1 MCLPPREV
9 SLGTFTTTPAMRANV
24 TAVLDSGRLS
34 YGPFCQAFEAQF
46 AALHAC
52 RHAVLANSGTDALR
66 VALHALK
73 EINHWDDGD
82 QVIVPAVT
90 FVATVNV
97 VLQNRLRPILVD
109 VDLDYFHLNPALIA
123 AHISD
128 RTRAILPVHLFGQ
141 AADLPAIGPL
151 AQARDLALV
160 EDSCEAM
167 FVRAAGVPVGAWGV
181 AGCFSTYMA
190 HLVTTGVGGVITTN
204 DVQMAAKCRSLV
216 NHGRDGIYITIDDD
230 APGPRRREVIARR
243 FRFES
248 SGYSAR
254 ITELEAAI
262 GLPQLACNAR
272 HAMLEARRRNADLLT
287 AALLPFEDDLQ
298 LPTTR
303 PGCEHAWMMY
313 PLALR
318 AGSRYH
324 KTDLVTYLE
333 AAGIETRDLLPILSQ
348 PCFKR
353 MFQGTYPVARWL
365 DACGFYIGC
374 HQGLTAEDVAYVG
387 QVMGEFF
394 QAAPHA

>member
-1 MCLPPREV
+1 MRTIG
-9 SLGTFTTTPAMRANV
+9 LGTFTTTLAMRANV

-34 YGPFCQAFEAQF
+34 YGPFCQTFETQF

-73 EINHWDDGD
+73 ELNHWDDGD

-109 VDLDYFHLNPALIA
+109 VDPDYFHLDPTRLA
-123 AHISD
+123 AAITE
-128 RTRAILPVHLFGQ
+128 RTRAVIPVHLFGQ
-141 AADLPAIGPL
+141 AADLPIIGPL
-151 AQARDLALV
+151 AQARDLALI

-167 FVRAAGVPVGAWGV
+167 FVRAAGVPVGSWGA

-204 DVQMAAKCRSLV
+204 DAQMAAKCRSLV
-216 NHGRDGIYITIDDD
+216 NHGRDGIYIAIDDD
-230 APGPRRREVIARR
+230 APGPRQREVIARR

-272 HAMLEARRRNADLLT
+272 NAMLAARRRNADLLT
-287 AALLPFEDDLQ
+287 AALLSFEDDLQ

-318 AGSRYH
+318 ATSAYR
-324 KTDLVTYLE
+324 KADLVAHLE

-353 MFQGTYPVARWL
+353 MFPHPYPVARWL
-365 DACGFYIGC
+365 DACGFYLGC
-374 HQGLTAEDVAYVG
+374 HQDLTAEDIAYIG
-387 QVMGEFF
+387 QVFGTFF
-394 QAAPHA
+394 DGRPA